1 MLRQKCSYRK
11 KIETR
16 KTEKEKNKI
25 KVCNLTKR
33 GKS

>member
-16 KTEKEKNKI
+16 KTEEEKAKSR
-25 KVCNLTKR
+25 K
-33 GKS
+33 GKKQN